1 MRLHNCSPSYSGLKR
16 QYAERYNFRIT
27 YENNEG
33 ELNKVQADRY
43 SYIELLSDMYKLF
56 NLNVDFIAIVA
67 RNGLSVESDGD
78 LTGMFELYKDNSMV
92 PLRITSQFVPPNM
105 RCHLR

>member
-1 MRLHNCSPSYSGLKR
+1 
-16 QYAERYNFRIT
+16 
-27 YENNEG
+27 
-33 ELNKVQADRY
+33 
-43 SYIELLSDMYKLF
+43 MYKLF

-78 LTGMFELYKDNSMV
+78 LTVMFELYKDNSMV